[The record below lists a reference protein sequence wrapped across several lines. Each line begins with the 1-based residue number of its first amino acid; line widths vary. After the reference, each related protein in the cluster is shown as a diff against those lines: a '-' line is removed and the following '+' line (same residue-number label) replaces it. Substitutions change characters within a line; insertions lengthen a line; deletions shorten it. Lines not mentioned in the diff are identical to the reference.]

1 MKNIDKAVSY
11 LKRILIF
18 IKIIGL
24 KIFSILK
31 LNKAWTKFKILKL
44 TYKIA
49 IGLLVAALL
58 IAYKFLFGPG
68 WTEDIKMVEV
78 HKVSKGNL
86 LVTTR
91 LLGTIGAK
99 KYFLAIASENGI
111 LDFVATSGARLKQ
124 GEIIARINKPEIQKA
139 YDGSLEAVKIAND
152 RYQREVN
159 LEKTKASSKH
169 AVEERYSGLVEAQ
182 LRLAAAKE
190 RLDKILFIAPFDG
203 VVGSALLYP
212 GSKVIDGAE
221 IVTFYDPDDLVVKF
235 DIPSNL
241 LGYLGT
247 EAKVTINE
255 KEYKTA
261 FIQRALSVGSY
272 TVPAYVDFQRTNSI
286 IGEITDVDL
295 HMVDK
300 SDIITVPSSCVFIRN
315 GETMVYTVTDNKAHL
330 ESVKTGVKE
339 KNVVEIL
346 EGLKPGDLVVSQGQT
361 RLYPEINVKIHE
373 DSL

>member
-1 MKNIDKAVSY
+1 
-11 LKRILIF
+11 
-18 IKIIGL
+18 
-24 KIFSILK
+24 
-31 LNKAWTKFKILKL
+31 
-44 TYKIA
+44 
-49 IGLLVAALL
+49 
-58 IAYKFLFGPG
+58 
-68 WTEDIKMVEV
+68 
-78 HKVSKGNL
+78 
-86 LVTTR
+86 
-91 LLGTIGAK
+91 
-99 KYFLAIASENGI
+99 
-111 LDFVATSGARLKQ
+111 
-124 GEIIARINKPEIQKA
+124 
-139 YDGSLEAVKIAND
+139 
-152 RYQREVN
+152 VN

-339 KNVVEIL
+339 KNIVEIL